1 MTQRQIGRL
10 TLAAVF
16 GSLAYAVGLLGF
28 SEIGCR
34 VGWFVS
40 CSLRLEAL
48 PFILLVLS
56 AVGLVVHLVAAP
68 LVMLLRGTT
77 FERIAIVVALYAIL
91 GYVVPE
97 LWMLFTSESNFFA
110 PSLLDI
116 PPLIGGA
123 ALGLVV
129 WYFWARGSNSTPHT
143 DARASAVPIQ
153 SAPAARAG
161 GRGR

>member
-1 MTQRQIGRL
+1 MTQRQSGRL
-10 TLAAVF
+10 ALVVVF

-34 VGWFVS
+34 VGWFVD
-40 CSLRLEAL
+40 CSRPLEAL

-56 AVGLVVHLVAAP
+56 AVGLVVQLVAAP

-77 FERIAIVVALYAIL
+77 FERIPIVMALYAIL

-97 LWMLFTSESNFFA
+97 LWMLFTSESNFSA

-116 PPLIGGA
+116 PPLVGGA

-129 WYFWARGSNSTPHT
+129 WYVWARGSNSTPHP
-143 DARASAVPIQ
+143 DARTSAALDRPP
-153 SAPAARAG
+153 SARAG